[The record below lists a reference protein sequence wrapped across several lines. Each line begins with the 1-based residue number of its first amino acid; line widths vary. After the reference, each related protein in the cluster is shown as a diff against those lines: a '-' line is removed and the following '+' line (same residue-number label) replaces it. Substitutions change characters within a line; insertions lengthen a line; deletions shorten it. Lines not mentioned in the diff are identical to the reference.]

1 MEHYEIEDFWLS
13 IVEFFKI
20 EFDKPPTPYIDLIKT
35 SLKLSGL
42 LIQKLVILE
51 MFLKTII

>member
-1 MEHYEIEDFWLS
+1 LS

-20 EFDKPPTPYIDLIKT
+20 EFDKPPSSIYKFIKT
-35 SLKLSGL
+35 SLILSGL